1 MEESVTRPEAW
12 SRRLASGW
20 LFWPLAAAALGL
32 VALAVLGPE
41 LAHRADVQ
49 RQVALLRAEV
59 EALQETRLG
68 LEAVRDALQ
77 SDPAFTEQVLRHELG
92 LVRPGEIPL
101 PQPGDLAPPPAP
113 APPPAVGAALPPAV
127 LEAVAD
133 PSARLAAILTGGA
146 LLGAAILLSAPS
158 RARPAPA

>member
-1 MEESVTRPEAW
+1 MEESVTRPETW

-49 RQVALLRAEV
+49 RQVAVLRAEV
-59 EALQETRLG
+59 ETLQETCLD
-68 LEAVRDALQ
+68 LEAVRDALR
-77 SDPAFTEQVLRHELG
+77 SDPTFTEQVLRHELG
-92 LVRPGEIPL
+92 LVRPGEIPVPEPEDL
-101 PQPGDLAPPPAP
+101 TPPQAP
-113 APPPAVGAALPPAV
+113 APPPAVGAGLPPAI
-127 LEAVAD
+127 LAGVAD

-146 LLGAAILLSAPS
+146 LLGAALLLSAPS
-158 RARPAPA
+158 RTKAPSA